1 MISGLGGILAIIS
14 LVLVS
19 LPLIIGGVFVI
30 LVVSNRADPDPTGRR
45 PAVVYSYAL
54 SFIALFV
61 TLFATFD
68 VVVNLVTLIGSHR
81 TATDG
86 GFSGIGSLS
95 GSITTSGSQHPIGDA
110 AARGIVIGL
119 LLALVAGAAYLI
131 HVRTADR
138 ATDGLAPVDPPGRVR
153 SSYIAAV
160 SFVCVLI
167 VVIALVIASYQIFR
181 IIAPGV
187 FNPGGDGSRV
197 AAFRTMLPLVYLALA
212 SGWLLRR
219 HLRQVPPESRPMFG
233 WPPGGRP
240 DPAAAAVADMTPVAV
255 EVEVLEV
262 APTPRKRAP
271 AKRTT
276 RRPPPPT
283 T

>member
-1 MISGLGGILAIIS
+1 MISGLGGILAIIG
-14 LVLVS
+14 LVLIS
-19 LPLIIGGVFVI
+19 LPLVIGGVFVI
-30 LVVSNRADPDPTGRR
+30 LVVSNRADPDPSGRR

-68 VVVNLVTLIGSHR
+68 VVVNLVTLIGSHQS
-81 TATDG
+81 ASASN
-86 GFSGIGSLS
+86 FSSFGSLS
-95 GSITTSGSQHPIGDA
+95 GALATSGSQHPIGDA

-119 LLALVAGAAYLI
+119 LVALVAGAAYLI

-138 ATDGLAPVDPPGRVR
+138 ATNGFAPVDPPGRVR
-153 SSYIAAV
+153 SSYVAAV
-160 SFVCVLI
+160 SFVCVVI
-167 VVIALVIASYQIFR
+167 VVIALVVAAYQVFR

-187 FNPGGDGSRV
+187 FNSGGDGSRI
-197 AAFRTMLPLVYLALA
+197 AALRTMLPLVYLALA
-212 SGWLLRR
+212 SAWLLRR
-219 HLRQVPPESRPMFG
+219 HLWQVPPESRPMFG

-240 DPAAAAVADMTPVAV
+240 DPAPDTVADTMPLAV

-276 RRPPPPT
+276 RRTPPKT
-283 T
+283 